1 MTDGH
6 FLPPWSPGR
15 AEMKLNS
22 CYYMISN
29 LIIKV
34 PGGLPGGVL
43 TSLGWCTCGG
53 VCREE
58 PTPDPA
64 WLIAHLFKPTL
75 SPLQIQLSRGQ
86 FTPAS

>member
-6 FLPPWSPGR
+6 FLPPWSPGLE
-15 AEMKLNS
+15 EMKLNS

-43 TSLGWCTCGG
+43 TSLGWCTSGG

-58 PTPDPA
+58 PTLTLPGLLLISFKPVSSSSPDPV
-64 WLIAHLFKPTL
+64 IPRSAH
-75 SPLQIQLSRGQ
+75 SG
-86 FTPAS
+86 